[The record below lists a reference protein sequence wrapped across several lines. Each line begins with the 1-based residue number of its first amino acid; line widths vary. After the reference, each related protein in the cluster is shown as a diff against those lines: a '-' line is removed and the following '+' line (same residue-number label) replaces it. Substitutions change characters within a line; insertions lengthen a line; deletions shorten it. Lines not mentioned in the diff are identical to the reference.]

1 MKISAVAVIAAA
13 LAIIGAHTD
22 TVCGEPTVK
31 ARSADAILDQYCN
44 VCHSTGWN
52 GAPMN
57 GDRAEW
63 APRLGTGFDALFKN
77 AKQGFNNM
85 PPMGTCLDCTDEEL
99 TAAIRKM
106 LP

>member
-1 MKISAVAVIAAA
+1 MRTSLAAITLGAA
-13 LAIIGAHTD
+13 LAV
-22 TVCGEPTVK
+22 TVALAGEPAAKTR
-31 ARSADAILDQYCN
+31 AADDILNQYCN

-52 GAPMN
+52 GAPLN
-57 GDRAEW
+57 GARDEW
-63 APRLGTGFDALFKN
+63 QPRLGTGFDALFKN
-77 AKQGFNNM
+77 VKQGFNNM

>member
-1 MKISAVAVIAAA
+1 MKISLVATLAVAALGVSGA
-13 LAIIGAHTD
+13 LA
-22 TVCGEPTVK
+22 GEPPK
-31 ARSADAILDQYCN
+31 ARAADDILNQYCN

-52 GAPMN
+52 GAPLN
-57 GDRAEW
+57 GDRNEW
-63 APRLGTGFDALFKN
+63 QTRLSTGFDAMFKN